1 MPASALPTVEHLTLA
16 NGLRVVLCH
25 APRLKRSAASLRVA
39 AGSHDVPVAWP
50 GLAHFLEHLF
60 FLGTERFA
68 GDQKLMPFVQR
79 NGGQLNASTRERTT
93 DFFFELPVAVFAQG
107 LDRLCDMLVHP
118 RMNREDQ
125 LREREVLHAEF
136 IAWSRDPRTRDQ
148 IRLFEAITPG
158 HPLKAFHAGNRYSLP
173 VPRQAFQQ
181 ALQDFYRRYYHAGQM
196 TLCLTG
202 PQSLA
207 ELKALATHYGGDF
220 VAGMPVPQ
228 TAPPRL
234 MERETFLQSAADSGR
249 INLLFAC
256 ENMPDATDEAVAF
269 LCHHMNS
276 IHPGGLIT
284 RWRER
289 QRVQTIKAQ
298 AVYQFAGQL
307 LIDIEVVVGDDIAI
321 ASTSLVVDWLGF
333 FKANWP
339 TARDDYNRLQ
349 QRRLETCGALDL
361 ANHYAR
367 GSVHGLSTQGGKALE
382 ALLEQLTA
390 VSTSV
395 VENID
400 WQLPP
405 PNPFLTSRPDDD
417 SHDGAVYLRWQ
428 LPSPQPAL
436 WQMFDHSLHR
446 LRESARQ
453 AGVNL
458 DFTAY
463 GNYWTLRLM
472 GRAGP
477 MPLILG
483 QALQRL
489 ARPNEETL
497 SRYGQTGQEPA
508 LIPIRQLITSLADHY
523 LSSVPDE
530 PIQNPHVFWA
540 STRWMTFTTDVSA
553 PTRQALDTVL
563 EHTPGARDKHP
574 QQTSPLKSGKHW
586 RSEPSS
592 SSESAVLVFCPV
604 PSFGVQDEAA
614 WRMLAHLAQDPFY
627 QRLRVELQLGYAVFS
642 GFRQI
647 AGKGGLLFGVQSPGA
662 SVAELVQHI
671 ADFIQRMPALIE
683 AADLG
688 TQRKTLA
695 AQLDSADMESPN
707 KAEMLWQA
715 HLAGHGM
722 DYLNQLH
729 TAVISLKKTTLDTA
743 AGQLEKAHAGW
754 LILSNSCLL
763 KK

>member
-1 MPASALPTVEHLTLA
+1 
-16 NGLRVVLCH
+16 
-25 APRLKRSAASLRVA
+25 
-39 AGSHDVPVAWP
+39 
-50 GLAHFLEHLF
+50 
-60 FLGTERFA
+60 
-68 GDQKLMPFVQR
+68 
-79 NGGQLNASTRERTT
+79 
-93 DFFFELPVAVFAQG
+93 
-107 LDRLCDMLVHP
+107 
-118 RMNREDQ
+118 
-125 LREREVLHAEF
+125 
-136 IAWSRDPRTRDQ
+136 
-148 IRLFEAITPG
+148 
-158 HPLKAFHAGNRYSLP
+158 
-173 VPRQAFQQ
+173 
-181 ALQDFYRRYYHAGQM
+181 
-196 TLCLTG
+196 
-202 PQSLA
+202 
-207 ELKALATHYGGDF
+207 
-220 VAGMPVPQ
+220 
-228 TAPPRL
+228 
-234 MERETFLQSAADSGR
+234 
-249 INLLFAC
+249 
-256 ENMPDATDEAVAF
+256 
-269 LCHHMNS
+269 
-276 IHPGGLIT
+276 
-284 RWRER
+284 
-289 QRVQTIKAQ
+289 
-298 AVYQFAGQL
+298 
-307 LIDIEVVVGDDIAI
+307 
-321 ASTSLVVDWLGF
+321 
-333 FKANWP
+333 
-339 TARDDYNRLQ
+339 
-349 QRRLETCGALDL
+349 
-361 ANHYAR
+361 
-367 GSVHGLSTQGGKALE
+367 
-382 ALLEQLTA
+382 
-390 VSTSV
+390 
-395 VENID
+395 
-400 WQLPP
+400 
-405 PNPFLTSRPDDD
+405 
-417 SHDGAVYLRWQ
+417 
-428 LPSPQPAL
+428 
-436 WQMFDHSLHR
+436 MFDHSLHT

-472 GRAGP
+472 GLAGP

-489 ARPNEETL
+489 AQPNEETL

-508 LIPIRQLITSLADHY
+508 LIPIRQLIKSLADHY

-627 QRLRVELQLGYAVFS
+627 QRLRVEFQLGYAVFS

-647 AGKGGLLFGVQSPGA
+647 AGQGGLLFGVQSPGA

-671 ADFIQRMPALIE
+671 ADFVQRMPALIE